1 MAGAAA
7 GCHNEYTMSNF
18 SWVVRTQSE
27 GVKVPRPGHEA
38 HSREFLKNCR
48 LGLNVYLAFRF
59 LTFLVQK
66 G

>member
-1 MAGAAA
+1 
-7 GCHNEYTMSNF
+7 MSNF